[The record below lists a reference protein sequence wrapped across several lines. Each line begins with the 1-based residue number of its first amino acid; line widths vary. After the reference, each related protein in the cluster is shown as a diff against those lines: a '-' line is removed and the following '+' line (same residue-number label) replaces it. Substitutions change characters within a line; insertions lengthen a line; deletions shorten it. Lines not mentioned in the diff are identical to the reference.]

1 MTGFARFLRA
11 TRQNT
16 GFARANGAAL
26 PARSD
31 AGGNHAAGLATMHV
45 DGPLKPSAA
54 APLIA

>member
-1 MTGFARFLRA
+1 MTGFARFRRA

-16 GFARANGAAL
+16 GFARANAAL

-31 AGGNHAAGLATMHV
+31 AGGTHAAGLATTHV